1 MASARQTTHAAL
13 VQSRS
18 GPGEMNS
25 TLSNNLLW
33 DFILQLFEQKLKNP
47 SRNEEAISQSKVD
60 GDMRLNLGGKKL
72 NFYLVLK
79 ILTM

>member
-1 MASARQTTHAAL
+1 MLRTAL

-18 GPGEMNS
+18 GLGETNN

-33 DFILQLFEQKLKNP
+33 DFILQMFEQKLKNP

-60 GDMRLNLGGKKL
+60 GDTRLNLGGKKIKFL
-72 NFYLVLK
+72 FDV
-79 ILTM
+79 